1 MLKDLW
7 SRMKD
12 VLDPGG
18 KSEAFN
24 PLPVST
30 SLLDPTIAK
39 LLLVPDMAGMRQSGT
54 SLENA
59 E

>member
-1 MLKDLW
+1 
-7 SRMKD
+7 MKD